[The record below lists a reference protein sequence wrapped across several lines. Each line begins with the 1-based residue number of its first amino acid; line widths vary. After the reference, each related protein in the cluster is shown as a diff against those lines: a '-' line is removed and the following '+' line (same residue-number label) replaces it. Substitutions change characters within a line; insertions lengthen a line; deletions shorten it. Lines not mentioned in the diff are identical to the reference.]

1 MKSVVYYFTGTG
13 NSLVAARDIANA
25 LKAELIP
32 IPVEVKK
39 DKIQTDAQKI
49 VIVFPVYAWGPPV
62 IVREFVKKIEEVA
75 NKKIFIVTTFGG
87 SAGATVDFIEKD
99 LSEKGGAVFSNY
111 GIRMADN
118 CITLFN
124 GSTEEKLKPLFESYV
139 AKIDSI
145 IKGIADDLPVN
156 EKGGFFSRVVLSNL
170 VYRFFLAGLPK
181 MDKKFYS
188 DEKCT
193 KCRICSKVCPVG
205 NIDFADGRP
214 YWKGSCQQC
223 MACIQWCPAEAI
235 QHGKKTVKRRRYRH
249 PDVKI
254 SDMFRHAGNG

>member
-1 MKSVVYYFTGTG
+1 MNCAVYYFTGTG

-25 LKAELIP
+25 LKAELFP

-75 NKKIFIVTTFGG
+75 NKKIFVVTTFGG
-87 SAGATVDFIEKD
+87 SAGATVDFIDKD
-99 LSEKGGAVFSNY
+99 LSEKGGTVFSNY
-111 GIRMADN
+111 GIKMADN

-124 GSTEEKLKPLFESYV
+124 GSTAEKLQTVFDSYV
-139 AKIDSI
+139 DRIDLI
-145 IKGIADDLPVN
+145 IKGIADDQPVR
-156 EKGGFFSRVVLSNL
+156 EKGGFISRVVLSNL
-170 VYRFFLAGLPK
+170 VYKFFLAGLPN

-188 DEKCT
+188 DDKCT
-193 KCRICSKVCPVG
+193 KCGICSKICPVG
-205 NIDFADGRP
+205 NIELVDGRP
-214 YWKGSCQQC
+214 VWNGSCQQC

-249 PDVKI
+249 PDV
-254 SDMFRHAGNG
+254 SFNDMYKQTGR